1 MAILFKKITRPVDL
15 TDKDSAKK
23 TYPQI
28 TYQYSTPSTLEEI
41 AQELGQ
47 TSGVSE
53 GEAFSVLKDFR
64 TLLKKKLI
72 DGRTVNIR
80 GLGYF
85 FLAAQS
91 KGTDT
96 EESFTAADITGLR
109 ICFRANKDI
118 RLNMGTTTRTNGL
131 NLKDVDRINKANA
144 SGEDNNPDDG
154 NPDDNNPDGNPDDG
168 EAPDPAE

>member
-15 TDKDSAKK
+15 TDLDSAKK

-28 TYQYSTPSTLEEI
+28 TYQYSSPSTLDEI
-41 AQELGQ
+41 ALEIGQ

-72 DGRTVNIR
+72 DGRTVNIS

-85 FLAAQS
+85 YLAAQS
-91 KGTDT
+91 KGTDAA
-96 EESFTAADITGLR
+96 EDFTAADITGLR

-118 RLNMGTTTRTNGL
+118 RLNTGTTTRTDGL
-131 NLKDVDRINKANA
+131 SLKDVDRVNKANSA
-144 SGEDNNPDDG
+144 GGND
-154 NPDDNNPDGNPDDG
+154 NPDDNNPDGKPDGKPDDG
-168 EAPDPAE
+168 ETPDPAA

>member
-15 TDKDSAKK
+15 TDLDSAKK

-28 TYQYSTPSTLEEI
+28 TYQYSNPSTLDEI
-41 AQELGQ
+41 ALEIGQ

-72 DGRTVNIR
+72 DGRTVNIS

-85 FLAAQS
+85 YLAAQS
-91 KGTDT
+91 KGTDSA
-96 EESFTAADITGLR
+96 EDFTAADITGLR

-118 RLNMGTTTRTNGL
+118 RLNTGTTTRTDGL
-131 NLKDVDRINKANA
+131 SLKDVDRVNKANSA
-144 SGEDNNPDDG
+144 GGND
-154 NPDDNNPDGNPDDG
+154 NPDDNNPDGKPDGKPDDG
-168 EAPDPAE
+168 ETPDPAA

>member
-15 TDKDSAKK
+15 TDLDSAKK

-28 TYQYSTPSTLEEI
+28 TYQYSSPSTLDEI
-41 AQELGQ
+41 ALEIGQ

-72 DGRTVNIR
+72 DGRTVNIS

-85 FLAAQS
+85 YLAAQS
-91 KGTDT
+91 KGTDSA
-96 EESFTAADITGLR
+96 EDFTAADITGLR

-118 RLNMGTTTRTNGL
+118 RLNTGTTTRTDGL
-131 NLKDVDRINKANA
+131 SLKDVDRVNKANSA
-144 SGEDNNPDDG
+144 GGND
-154 NPDDNNPDGNPDDG
+154 NPDDNNPDGKPDDG
-168 EAPDPAE
+168 ETPDPAA

>member
-72 DGRTVNIR
+72 DGRTVNIS

-109 ICFRANKDI
+109 I
-118 RLNMGTTTRTNGL
+118 
-131 NLKDVDRINKANA
+131 
-144 SGEDNNPDDG
+144 
-154 NPDDNNPDGNPDDG
+154 
-168 EAPDPAE
+168 